1 MESLSAQF
9 TVHLTLVESPLSA
22 CRLSLSS
29 VLHCSESPDPSGES
43 KAHQCSLCHN
53 TFNSESRWVVK
64 IFSLGQAVATCNTF
78 RFKKKTKKN
87 VLSPCL
93 LLPVVSFEQHKEACK
108 GDARFI
114 CKAESCGKR
123 FKSKDA
129 LKKHKGN
136 VHTGWEFS
144 KLFFL

>member
-1 MESLSAQF
+1 MSLAGQL
-9 TVHLTLVESPLSA
+9 TVTLAKSPSSS

-53 TFNSESRWVVK
+53 TFSSESRLVLKTFPIGSDGSDMRHLK
-64 IFSLGQAVATCNTF
+64 I
-78 RFKKKTKKN
+78 KTL
-87 VLSPCL
+87 LSL
-93 LLPVVSFEQHKEACK
+93 LLPLLFFFSFEQHKEACK

-114 CKAESCGKR
+114 CKADSCGKR

-136 VHTGWEFS
+136 VHSGWEFS
-144 KLFFL
+144 NALFLKS